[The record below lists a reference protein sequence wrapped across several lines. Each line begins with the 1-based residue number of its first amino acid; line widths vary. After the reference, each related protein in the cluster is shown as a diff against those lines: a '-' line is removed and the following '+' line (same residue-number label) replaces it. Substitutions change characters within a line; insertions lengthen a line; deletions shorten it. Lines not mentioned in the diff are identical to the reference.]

1 MTKNRMHRKEKYVLE
16 FGNIFIKQFH
26 YTHPSLVVMWYI
38 AILHIC
44 IYLWYLDWKCLIE
57 TFSVRLILVL
67 WRLAGMWHSW
77 DSDSSPIYLEMGKYT
92 KRNTVSSN
100 TQNIQNSTNLH
111 SDLPCSTSNWR
122 YSWFC
127 PSWLSSAQS
136 MPTCRA
142 YLYIGVKSP
151 LSLSTG
157 TSINTTTTST
167 IILHSNH
174 LLD

>member
-1 MTKNRMHRKEKYVLE
+1 MTKKRMNRKEKCVLE
-16 FGNIFIKQFH
+16 FGNILIKKFH

-38 AILHIC
+38 AILHIY
-44 IYLWYLDWKCLIE
+44 IWYLDWKCLIE

-100 TQNIQNSTNLH
+100 TQNIQNSTNVH
-111 SDLPCSTSNWR
+111 SGSPCLTSNWR
-122 YSWFC
+122 FSRFC
-127 PSWLSSAQS
+127 PSWLSAAQA
-136 MPTCRA
+136 MPTLRA
-142 YLYIGVKSP
+142 YLYIGV
-151 LSLSTG
+151 
-157 TSINTTTTST
+157 N
-167 IILHSNH
+167 SNQ